1 MKKMFFFAAIAS
13 VAFASCTND
22 ENTFEGVKNGREMTF
37 VAADYVHQTRAGE
50 HDLNEAFSNA
60 DYQVWAWVDGTDDA
74 HISALKVLANGTYT
88 GKYYWPDEALDFA
101 AISPANDPRIKVART
116 AGGATTVTYT
126 FDATNG
132 NNQTNLMHADFV
144 DAQKKATPPAA
155 TPAVAL
161 GFRHALAKLNV
172 VVQQTQT
179 PSAGAPDGT
188 SDVKGYQVIVN
199 SLSIDGFHTQGKYV
213 VENNDQNIEDNVWEI
228 ASPGATTSWEI
239 ITSKTPLAT
248 TNTTPFTDKVFT
260 ATYNT
265 TGYVMPQ
272 ELANSVMV
280 NFDYDIVTVFK
291 SGATSTINRTASVV
305 LNTIKN
311 GANPIKN
318 WYTNKNITYTFTIN
332 PQYELTPITFD
343 ADEEEWGSENG
354 STIVDPIP

>member
-37 VAADYVHQTRAGE
+37 VAADYVHQTRNP
-50 HDLNEAFSNA
+50 HDLNQAFSNA
-60 DYQVWAWVDGTDDA
+60 DYQVWAWVKGTDKA
-74 HISALKVLANGTYT
+74 HISALEVAKNGTYA
-88 GKYYWPDEALDFA
+88 GKYYWPDDTLDFA
-101 AISPANDPRIKVART
+101 AISPANDPCIEVART

-126 FDATNG
+126 FDENHD
-132 NNQTNLMHADFV
+132 NKQKNLMHADFV
-144 DAQKKATPPAA
+144 TQTKATS
-155 TPAVAL
+155 AVAL

-179 PSAGAPDGT
+179 PTAGAPDGT
-188 SDVKGYQVIVN
+188 SDVAGYQVLVKK
-199 SLSIDGFHTQGKYV
+199 LSIDGFHTRGEYV
-213 VENNDQNIEDNVWEI
+213 VKSNVQNTKDNVWTNTSTP
-228 ASPGATTSWEI
+228 ASWEI
-239 ITSKTPLAT
+239 INSPTSPISLVKDITS
-248 TNTTPFTDKVFT
+248 FDDQVFK
-260 ATYNT
+260 ATYKT

-291 SGATSTINRTASVV
+291 SGATSTINRTAAVV

-332 PQYELTPITFD
+332 PQYELTPITFTVN
-343 ADEEEWGSENG
+343 EEEWGPVPG
-354 STIVDPIP
+354 TAPDVKP